1 MTVINGVSIL
11 ESMVLQIIPLWIILC
26 LLGSLR
32 SLSKKKKGSLYKL
45 DTNSNGKV
53 RNLLIPSAF
62 DRMRQE
68 ILVLCCFSF
77 FLLQT
82 ETVYKVSYHTSSLYN
97 IHHANLYESSMGDVQ
112 CHWRFSAIFIK
123 KNIGHNQEFFQKV

>member
-1 MTVINGVSIL
+1 V
-11 ESMVLQIIPLWIILC
+11 

-32 SLSKKKKGSLYKL
+32 SLSKKKKKGSLYKL
-45 DTNSNGKV
+45 DTNSDGKV
-53 RNLLIPSAF
+53 RNLQIPSAI
-62 DRMRQE
+62 DRIRQE
-68 ILVLCCFSF
+68 VLVLCCFSF
-77 FLLQT
+77 FPHT